1 MKIGLR
7 IAKYYLLGII
17 TSLLLI
23 VFIHL
28 YSYIAEP
35 YFSYAELDNIL
46 LTALISGLP
55 FGIASWA
62 FIKLKEKNDNLQIHY
77 LIRFYNDFFLQCQ
90 SF

>member
-17 TSLLLI
+17 TSVLLI

-35 YFSYAELDNIL
+35 HFSYAEWDNIL
-46 LTALISGLP
+46 LTALISGIP
-55 FGIASWA
+55 FGIAIWP
-62 FIKLKEKNDNLQIHY
+62 FKKLITRK
-77 LIRFYNDFFLQCQ
+77 
-90 SF
+90 

>member
-17 TSLLLI
+17 TSVLLI

-35 YFSYAELDNIL
+35 YFSYAEWYNIL
-46 LTALISGLP
+46 VTALISGIP
-55 FGIASWA
+55 FGIAIWV
-62 FIKLKEKNDNLQIHY
+62 IKNLKNTK
-77 LIRFYNDFFLQCQ
+77 
-90 SF
+90 

>member
-28 YSYIAEP
+28 YSYIVEP

-55 FGIASWA
+55 FGIAIWT
-62 FIKLKEKNDNLQIHY
+62 FKNFKAKNVRHH
-77 LIRFYNDFFLQCQ
+77 FV
-90 SF
+90 